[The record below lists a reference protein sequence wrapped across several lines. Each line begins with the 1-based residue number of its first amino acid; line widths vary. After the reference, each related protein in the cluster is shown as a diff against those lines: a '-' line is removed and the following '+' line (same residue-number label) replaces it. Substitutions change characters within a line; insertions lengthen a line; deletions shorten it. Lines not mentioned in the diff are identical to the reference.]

1 MYNYIVPYPTTTT
14 MKFVLALVALT
25 LVAAVNGKPTTVFM
39 DNGMANVEAN
49 QVSAVKIGYAEKDLQ
64 VAENQ
69 LKAFSDAESTI
80 TAATSALTT
89 AMDTDGY
96 ADESQYVHASEI

>member
-25 LVAAVNGKPTTVFM
+25 LVAAVNGKPSTVFS
-39 DNGMANVEAN
+39 DNGMSNVETN
-49 QVSAVKIGYAEKDLQ
+49 QISAVKIGYAAEDLQ
-64 VAENQ
+64 VFENQ
-69 LKAFSDAESTI
+69 MKAFSEAESTI

-89 AMDTDGY
+89 AMDTESY
-96 ADESQYVHASEI
+96 ADESQYIHASES